1 VLEAVPRVSF
11 VAPPPDGVV
20 VGVPEI
26 AIPAAASAAA
36 VAASATFA
44 QGVVG
49 ACQRSRARALKAKAA
64 ADVYWMS
71 SRGPN
76 RKQPLQVS
84 SGFPMKWA

>member
-1 VLEAVPRVSF
+1 LLLDVKNLKQRKEKGVLEAVPRVSF
-11 VAPPPDGVV
+11 VVPPPDGVV

-49 ACQRSRARALKAKAA
+49 ACQRSRAR
-64 ADVYWMS
+64 
-71 SRGPN
+71 
-76 RKQPLQVS
+76 
-84 SGFPMKWA
+84 